1 MIKNFLVLF
10 FAFALVGTVSAQQT
24 SSDLKKKQS
33 EIQKEIDD
41 LRRSLDE
48 TKKYKK
54 EGLAKYNLV
63 QKKIR
68 LREKQIT
75 NINQQ
80 INYIQGDINQSGRE
94 ISKLHRELD
103 TLKMQYEKSVVYSYK
118 NRSNYDFLNF
128 IFSAGSFNDALKR
141 VAYLKSYRNYREE
154 QANNIQRTQQQLHQK
169 IASLNENKLKK
180 SEVLQE
186 QSKQIRVLED
196 DKKEKEAVVSKL
208 KSREKELMKDMADK
222 RKQDLSLRSA
232 INAAIKREIAKEREK
247 QRLADLEASKKATEA
262 NKEVKADNSS
272 SSSAGATTTRRTAS
286 TAPKTASVF
295 DNRPELKALS
305 DNFEK
310 NRGNLPWPVSAGNVS
325 MHFGPQVYIDK
336 VKYDNPGIT
345 IEANE
350 GSSIKAVFDGEV
362 TYIIN
367 IGSVQGVIV
376 KHGKYFTTYSNLE
389 SVNVSKGQQVKMGQ
403 VIGKLA
409 EKEDGRGELEFLI
422 TNEKSQNVDP
432 EKWLR

>member
-10 FAFALVGTVSAQQT
+10 FALAFTGTLAAQT
-24 SSDLKKKQS
+24 SGDLKKKQA

-54 EGLAKYNLV
+54 EGLAQYNLV

-68 LREKQIT
+68 LRENQIN
-75 NINQQ
+75 NISQQ
-80 INYIQGDINQSGRE
+80 INYIQGDINNSSRE
-94 ISKLHRELD
+94 IVKLHRELD

-141 VAYLKSYRNYREE
+141 VAYLRSYRNYREE
-154 QANNIQRTQQQLHQK
+154 QADNIQRTQQQLQQK
-169 IASLNENKLKK
+169 IASLNENKIKK

-186 QSKQIRVLED
+186 QSKQMRVLED

-208 KSREKELMKDMADK
+208 KSREKELVKDMNDK
-222 RKQDLSLRSA
+222 HKQDMSLRSA

-247 QRLADLEASKKATEA
+247 QRLADVEASKKNTEVA
-262 NKEVKADNSS
+262 KETKTTSS
-272 SSSAGATTTRRTAS
+272 PGSTTTISRPTKEAK
-286 TAPKTASVF
+286 APSVF

-310 NRGNLPWPVSAGNVS
+310 NRGNLPWPVSAGNIS

-350 GSSIKAVFDGEV
+350 GSSVKAVFDGEV

-367 IGSVQGVIV
+367 IGSVQGVIM
-376 KHGKYFTTYSNLE
+376 KHGKYFTTYSNLA